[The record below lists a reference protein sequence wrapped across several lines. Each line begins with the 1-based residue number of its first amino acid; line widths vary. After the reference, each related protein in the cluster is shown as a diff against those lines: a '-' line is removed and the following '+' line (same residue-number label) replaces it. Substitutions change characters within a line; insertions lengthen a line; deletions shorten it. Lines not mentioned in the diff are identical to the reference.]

1 MRHLLAVQAQD
12 AYSLP
17 LALAARGGAFRD
29 GLRITWL
36 MRTTLHL
43 VDAEDLAWLHPLFA
57 PRMVTANERRLR
69 QLEVTDPRRRGRG
82 DRPRAPRHP
91 RGAGAQAT
99 GLAKQALVHAIH
111 RAAIAGRL
119 CMTVDRAY
127 VPLSLP
133 PHARPRRLTRRARSP
148 LLRLPR
154 RRATERDLAYWSGLP
169 LRDCRPPA
177 GDDIE
182 DGPVGRVEL
191 PMYDELLLGWR
202 DRSPTVPDALA
213 KLVHPGGGILRAVTT
228 HDGIVTEPKGSDP
241 LGRLYLRNGPF
252 FFRRRGSLIAGT
264 RRLGLRDC
272 W

>member
-12 AYSLP
+12 ARSLP
-17 LALAARGGAFRD
+17 RALSARGGGFRD

-43 VDAEDLAWLHPLFA
+43 VDLEDLAWLHPLFA

-69 QLEVTDPRRRGRG
+69 QLEVKDPDVAVGAIVHAL
-82 DRPRAPRHP
+82 PATRAEL
-91 RGAGAQAT
+91 AEAT

-119 CMTVDRAY
+119 CMTVDRTY
-127 VPLSLP
+127 VALSLP
-133 PHARPRRLTRRARSP
+133 PAPDRDRSLEELARRYHACHAG
-148 LLRLPR
+148 
-154 RRATERDLAYWSGLP
+154 ATERDLAYWSGLP
-169 LRDCRPPA
+169 LRDCRPPS

-228 HDGIVTEPKGSDP
+228 EDGVVVSVGRDP
-241 LGRLYLRNGPF
+241 SSSGG
-252 FFRRRGSLIAGT
+252 AGA
-264 RRLGLRDC
+264 
-272 W
+272 